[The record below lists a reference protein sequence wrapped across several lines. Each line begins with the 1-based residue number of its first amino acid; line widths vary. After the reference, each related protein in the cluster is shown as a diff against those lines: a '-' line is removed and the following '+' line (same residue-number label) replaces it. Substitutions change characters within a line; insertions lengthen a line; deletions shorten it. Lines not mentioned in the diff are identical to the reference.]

1 MKKIRVLIVDD
12 AVVIRKILS
21 DVLSAEP
28 DMDVVGTAANGAL
41 GLKKIEQ
48 LSPDVVLL
56 DVEMPEMNG
65 IETIRAIRPLYPR
78 LPVIMFST
86 LTNAGAATTIEA
98 LLLGATDYATKPAN
112 VGSTTNVVKEVQ
124 TTLLPKIRNACGQL
138 LPAQATAVRQSA
150 PPRLAKPIPA
160 SNKRPEILV
169 IGTSTGGPNALA
181 EVLKDIPASF
191 PVPVLIV
198 QHMPPLFTHFLA
210 ERLNKNCPLRIRE
223 AVDDTPLL
231 PGECWIARG
240 DYHMDLKR
248 TASDV
253 RLALNQAPPENSC
266 RPAVDVTFRAV
277 ARLYGGAS
285 LAVVLTGMGQDGL
298 RGGRAIRS
306 AGGRVLAQDQASSVV
321 WGMPGAVIEAGI
333 AEAGLPLSQVAAAI
347 LERFGLSKRTAIQAK
362 ERAVGNS

>member
-1 MKKIRVLIVDD
+1 LKKIRVLIVDD

-21 DVLSAEP
+21 DVLSQES
-28 DMDVVGTAANGAL
+28 DIEVVGTAVNGAL

-48 LSPDVVLL
+48 LAPDLVLL

-65 IETIRAIRPLYPR
+65 IETIRAIRKTWVS

-86 LTNAGAATTIEA
+86 LTNAGASTTIEA

-112 VGSTTNVVKEVQ
+112 VGSTTSVIQEIQ
-124 TTLLPKIRNACGQL
+124 TSLIPKIRNACRRT
-138 LPAQATAVRQSA
+138 LPAAQPEHPSQPVRA
-150 PPRLAKPIPA
+150 LKPQPL

-191 PVPVLIV
+191 PVPVLVV

-210 ERLNKNCPLRIRE
+210 ERLNKTCPLEIHE
-223 AVDDTPLL
+223 AVDEAPLL
-231 PGECWIARG
+231 PGHCWIARG
-240 DYHMDLKR
+240 DFHMDLKR
-248 TASDV
+248 TATSV
-253 RLALNQAPPENSC
+253 LISLNQAAHENSC

-306 AGGRVLAQDQASSVV
+306 AGGRVFAQDRATSVV
-321 WGMPGAVIEAGI
+321 WGMPGAVVEAGI
-333 AEAGLPLSQVAAAI
+333 AEAGIPLSEVAAAI
-347 LERFGLSKRTAIQAK
+347 LDRFGMGKRGLASAK
-362 ERAVGNS
+362 EQSVGNR